1 MGVGFLFA
9 TFLGAA
15 FLGAA
20 FLATSKRSTPALA
33 TTFTARAERRET
45 AEARTGAALT
55 AETRE
60 TWATAIF
67 LVCVLVCTR
76 MAGARGRSRRWIA
89 IVVQGRSWGAG

>member
-1 MGVGFLFA
+1 MGSGGDAPTASA
-9 TFLGAA
+9 T
-15 FLGAA
+15 GAA

-60 TWATAIF
+60 TWATAI
-67 LVCVLVCTR
+67 LMLVLV
-76 MAGARGRSRRWIA
+76 W
-89 IVVQGRSWGAG
+89 